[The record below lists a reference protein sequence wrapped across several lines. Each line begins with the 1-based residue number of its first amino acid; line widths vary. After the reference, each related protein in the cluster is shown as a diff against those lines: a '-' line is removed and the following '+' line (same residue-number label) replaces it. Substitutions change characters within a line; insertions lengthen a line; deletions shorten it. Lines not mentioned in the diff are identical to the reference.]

1 MKGLYIALGVVS
13 GIFNLVMFLWCV
25 KLRNDCIVIAESF
38 KKATDSVKKSIDNAR
53 NDVQGVSDQI
63 SKFLEDLLD
72 EECDGDSEGENS

>member
-1 MKGLYIALGVVS
+1 M
-13 GIFNLVMFLWCV
+13 
-25 KLRNDCIVIAESF
+25 IAESF

-53 NDVQGVSDQI
+53 NDVQDVSDQI